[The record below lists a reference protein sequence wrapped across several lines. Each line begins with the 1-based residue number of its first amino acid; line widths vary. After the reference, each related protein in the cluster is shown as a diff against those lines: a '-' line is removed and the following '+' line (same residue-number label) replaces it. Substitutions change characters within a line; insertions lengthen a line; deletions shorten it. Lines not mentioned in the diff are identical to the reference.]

1 MSNKPTLGVKSFTI
15 DGFMNN
21 NMPVEMR
28 ASAWIN
34 VPKDKKYDTATLQVA
49 EQVKEL
55 MIQHGISVSVQL
67 QHRNGDDPKMWPRI
81 ASFPLF
87 PNRPDT
93 QPQQQQN
100 YQAPPTAPLDDSIP
114 F

>member
-34 VPKDKKYDTATLQVA
+34 VPKDKKYDEATLQVA
-49 EQVKEL
+49 EQVKQL

-87 PNRPDT
+87 PNRPD
-93 QPQQQQN
+93 QQPPQQQS
-100 YQAPPTAPLDDSIP
+100 YQAPPAAPLDDSIP

>member
-34 VPKDKKYDTATLQVA
+34 VPKDKRFDEATLQVA
-49 EQVKEL
+49 EQVKQL

-67 QHRNGDDPKMWPRI
+67 QHRNGDDPKMWPKI
-81 ASFPLF
+81 GSFPLF
-87 PNRPDT
+87 PNRPDQ
-93 QPQQQQN
+93 QPQQQQS
-100 YQAPPTAPLDDSIP
+100 YQAPPAAPLDDSIP

>member
-34 VPKDKKYDTATLQVA
+34 VPKDKKYDQATLQVA
-49 EQVKEL
+49 EQVKQL

-87 PNRPDT
+87 PNRPD
-93 QPQQQQN
+93 QQPPQQQS
-100 YQAPPTAPLDDSIP
+100 YQAPPAAPLDDSIP